1 MLFACRLDKAR
12 LCGEAASCD
21 VASAKSRSET
31 DRATAR
37 ARCDNLHPDEAHRDL
52 FFSSIWNSGE
62 ADMLTDQLSETTSL
76 ILSRPERSGCGNGLP
91 NPVTGAHGLAVKRE
105 FVQPC

>member
-1 MLFACRLDKAR
+1 MRPNSYGDPRYAVKPIYL
-12 LCGEAASCD
+12 ASY
-21 VASAKSRSET
+21 A
-31 DRATAR
+31 
-37 ARCDNLHPDEAHRDL
+37 LHPDETTRDL

-62 ADMLTDQLSETTSL
+62 ADMLSGQQSETTSL

-91 NPVTGAHGLAVKRE
+91 NPVTGAHGLAVKGE